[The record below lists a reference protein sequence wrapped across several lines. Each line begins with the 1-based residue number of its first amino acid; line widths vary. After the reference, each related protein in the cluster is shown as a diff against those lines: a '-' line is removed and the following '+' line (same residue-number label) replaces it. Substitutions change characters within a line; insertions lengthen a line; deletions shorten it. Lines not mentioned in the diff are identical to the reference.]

1 MAVTIITTPKD
12 YSPVYNEMVYTASST
27 NVAQTN
33 FSFLVDI
40 YINGSGTKTA
50 RLRIPPEPNGNYCVV
65 DIHRVLEASANS
77 VLFDTSD
84 TNDYEEAPDS
94 IVEYIVKF
102 GEEYGTTITQYPDLT
117 VDSTRY
123 AINGSLE
130 RNEFIDYDWA
140 DYTPLD
146 STKKFLTNSPST
158 LYTSINDYGV
168 LTCFNNINNDGY
180 AITTLDANGSPNG
193 FFSISITGV
202 PEGELV
208 HYKSNPASIN
218 NIDASNITVSSG
230 ALPIIDSDV
239 ASYIIWTWDTL
250 TITESSERKTFVIRE
265 DCKSD
270 LVRLIFLNKL
280 GGWDSFNFYLVNN
293 EMSEIERKMYKQN
306 PNRLDGSGNYT
317 YSKSDREKVQYYTK
331 TMPKKKVTS
340 DWLTEAEDAWLLE
353 LIESPEI
360 YLQSGSD
367 LIAVANIDLTSH
379 TKRKHVSEKLF
390 NLEFNIEF
398 GWDNYR
404 QRG

>member
-65 DIHRVLEASANS
+65 DIHRVLEASANTD
-77 VLFDTSD
+77 LIDTSN
-84 TNDYEEAPDS
+84 TSDYQVTLPSKVD
-94 IVEYIVKF
+94 YIVKF

-130 RNEFIDYDWA
+130 RNEFIDYDWTEW
-140 DYTPLD
+140 TPSN
-146 STKKFLTNSPST
+146 STKKFLTNSPDT
-158 LYTSINDYGV
+158 LYTSINDYGTLTVFNNSFCDGWQV
-168 LTCFNNINNDGY
+168 LTYQEDGTLINVY
-180 AITTLDANGSPNG
+180 RSAISGDLNEII
-193 FFSISITGV
+193 FV
-202 PEGELV
+202 P
-208 HYKSNPASIN
+208 SNP
-218 NIDASNITVSSG
+218 SSLNLVDNANLTFG
-230 ALPIIDSDV
+230 TQPIIDSNV
-239 ASYIIWTWDTL
+239 GYY
-250 TITESSERKTFVIRE
+250 TIQIYNDLEGIPVSSTELKTFYIRE
-265 DCKSD
+265 KCKSD

-293 EMSEIERKMYKQN
+293 DISEIERKMYKQN